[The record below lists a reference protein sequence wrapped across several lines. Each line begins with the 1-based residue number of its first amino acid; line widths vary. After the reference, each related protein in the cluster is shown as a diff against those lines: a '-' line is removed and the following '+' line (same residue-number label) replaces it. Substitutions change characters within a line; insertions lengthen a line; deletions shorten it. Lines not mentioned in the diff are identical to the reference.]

1 MSRKRRSA
9 DKAPEPENAN
19 RVVRVEGREGE
30 CVEATLARARL
41 APFHSA
47 VNALWRLD
55 GPAGI
60 GWSGQGAVDELE
72 RQAAAASSGDLTRLE
87 AILTTQAHMLD
98 AIFNRFT
105 ERAALNAGEYP
116 DAMERY
122 MRLALRAQGQCRAT
136 IETLAE
142 IKNPKSVAFVR
153 QANIAGG
160 HQQVNNNPARAGSS
174 NSANEILEDSSGER
188 LEQSTQGKAVVG
200 HSPLAA
206 LGAGDGAEIAR
217 GQGPVGAEQPQARRV

>member
-1 MSRKRRSA
+1 MAPDSE
-9 DKAPEPENAN
+9 KAPLRI
-19 RVVRVEGREGE
+19 RVYKDEGE
-30 CVEATLARARL
+30 SDDVALARTRL
-41 APFHSA
+41 TPSYSA
-47 VNALWRLD
+47 VKTLWGFTKDQID
-55 GPAGI
+55 GSR
-60 GWSGQGAVDELE
+60 WSAQEAVEELE
-72 RQAAAASSGDLTRLE
+72 RQAAAASGGDLRRLE
-87 AILTTQAHMLD
+87 AMLTTQAHTLD
-98 AIFNRFT
+98 AIFNKFAQ
-105 ERAALNAGEYP
+105 RAALNASEYLG
-116 DAMERY
+116 AMERY

-188 LEQSTQGKAVVG
+188 LGQSTQGKAVVG